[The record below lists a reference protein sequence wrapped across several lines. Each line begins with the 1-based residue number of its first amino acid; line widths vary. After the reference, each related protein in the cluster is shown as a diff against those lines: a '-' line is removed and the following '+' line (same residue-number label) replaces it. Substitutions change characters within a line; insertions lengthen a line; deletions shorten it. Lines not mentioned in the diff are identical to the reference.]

1 MLDLPAGQT
10 RQVQTPGVTSAFGYS
25 WGILASDFYGLH
37 RWAAAMRNANCI
49 LVVVDKFTK
58 FAHFIPMR
66 HSYTVESVAK
76 LFLEHV
82 YRLHG
87 LPESIVS
94 NRDKIFTSRF

>member
-1 MLDLPAGQT
+1 
-10 RQVQTPGVTSAFGYS
+10 
-25 WGILASDFYGLH
+25 
-37 RWAAAMRNANCI
+37 MRNANCI

-94 NRDKIFTSRF
+94 DRDKIFTSRF